1 MQVTSFHD
9 FLQEQLWSNRIVVL
23 EAVFA
28 WVTYVTCDG
37 AQTNKRVWADCEIS
51 GKRGNDGKISCSIEY
66 PTAMERGQRIWVF
79 QDAAH
84 LFKCVRNHIFSRRRL
99 VKPRRKIQVKEKGTV
114 STKDPAPTSSLAP
127 PSSLLPALA
136 SSLPAPTS
144 SLPAP
149 KPYFIDEKIQVA
161 TSFL

>member
-1 MQVTSFHD
+1 M
-9 FLQEQLWSNRIVVL
+9 
-23 EAVFA
+23 
-28 WVTYVTCDG
+28 
-37 AQTNKRVWADCEIS
+37 
-51 GKRGNDGKISCSIEY
+51 
-66 PTAMERGQRIWVF
+66 
-79 QDAAH
+79 
-84 LFKCVRNHIFSRRRL
+84 
-99 VKPRRKIQVKEKGTV
+99 KPRRKIQVKEKGTV